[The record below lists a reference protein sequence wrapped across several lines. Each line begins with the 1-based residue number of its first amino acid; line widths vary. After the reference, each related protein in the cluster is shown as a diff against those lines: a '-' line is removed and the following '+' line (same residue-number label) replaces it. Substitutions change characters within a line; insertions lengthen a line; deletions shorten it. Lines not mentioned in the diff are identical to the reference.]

1 MQSWVRYSVAVYIG
15 LLLAGVLV
23 SPVPPTNSYSGPIP
37 GEQRSARPDRA
48 APISLPARP
57 DHDPLNKREPAPS
70 GTLNS

>member
-23 SPVPPTNSYSGPIP
+23 SPTPNHYLSGPIP
-37 GEQRSARPDRA
+37 GEQRSARP
-48 APISLPARP
+48 APVPPIPLPARTV
-57 DHDPLNKREPAPS
+57 DDPVIERKPVPS